1 MDNKS
6 DEQLLV
12 IQAKIDVNRQDSGE
26 QLKKLTEY
34 YIAIIT

>member
-6 DEQLLV
+6 DDQLLI
-12 IQAKIDVNRQDSGE
+12 IQAKIDVNRQDSDE
-26 QLKKLTEY
+26 KLKKLAEY